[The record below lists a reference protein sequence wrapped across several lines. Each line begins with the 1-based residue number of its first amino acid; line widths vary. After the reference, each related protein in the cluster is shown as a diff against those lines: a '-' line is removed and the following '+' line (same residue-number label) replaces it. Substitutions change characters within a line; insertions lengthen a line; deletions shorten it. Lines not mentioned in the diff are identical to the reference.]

1 MLLDKM
7 AAFTGGI
14 IKDTV
19 VGISDSFDWIV
30 EEVSA
35 IPDAFSAGYEHGIMS
50 APDESDLDH
59 HVDIPEETIAEKHGH
74 KFGSKTT

>member
-1 MLLDKM
+1 MIFDKV
-7 AAFTGGI
+7 AAFTGGL

-30 EEVSA
+30 EEVSS

-50 APDESDLDH
+50 APDEDLDH
-59 HVDIPEETIAEKHGH
+59 HADIPEESISQKHAG
-74 KFGSKTT
+74 KWAKAA